1 MDILTNPVTISVVVL
16 CVLSLLKLNIFLS
29 MMIACI
35 VGGLVG
41 GIPLY
46 GPGDKTIMALLTS
59 GFSSNAGTALA
70 YVLLGTFA
78 SAITTTG
85 LADIV
90 TGKLGKTIGNKKYLF
105 LILLTIISCM
115 SQNIIPIHIAFI
127 PILIP
132 PMLTLMNKMRL
143 DRRAAACCIAFGLE
157 APYITIPFGFGLIF
171 QTIISENLTENG
183 MKVSIKDVTFANIW
197 LGLSMLIGLLIAVI
211 FVFRK
216 PRIYDNK
223 QFKDSNLLELK
234 KELFNEDGDN
244 KDLLNEY
251 GYNKG
256 LSNEDGDNKGL
267 SNEAFD
273 NKGLFNEN
281 SGKKTLNYSHYV
293 TLLAILFVVIVQVI
307 TEDLALSSL
316 CGLFVMIIFK
326 AISWNEIDDQLMGGV
341 KLMGMIAFVMLIAGG
356 YANVIKATGGVK
368 TLVESGIGL
377 MGGSKIIA
385 SIVITLIG
393 LLVTMGIGTSFGTV
407 PVLSVLFVPLCQR
420 MGFSVPATIILM
432 SAAAALGDA
441 GSPASDTTLGPTSG
455 LNVDGQHDHIRDTCV
470 PAFIAFNVPLMVC
483 AIIMAQI
490 L

>member
-90 TGKLGKTIGNKKYLF
+90 TGKLGKIIGNKKYLF

-143 DRRAAACCIAFGLE
+143 DRRAAACCMAFGLE

-216 PRIYDNK
+216 PRMYDNK
-223 QFKDSNLLELK
+223 QFNDSNLLELK

-251 GYNKG
+251 
-256 LSNEDGDNKGL
+256 SDNKGL
-267 SNEAFD
+267 SNEAGD
-273 NKGLFNEN
+273 NKELSNEN

-326 AISWNEIDDQLMGGV
+326 AISWNEIDNQLMGGV

-470 PAFIAFNVPLMVC
+470 PAFIAFNVPLMIC

>member
-90 TGKLGKTIGNKKYLF
+90 TGKLGKIIGNKKYLF

-143 DRRAAACCIAFGLE
+143 DRRAAACCMAFGLE

-216 PRIYDNK
+216 PRMYDNK
-223 QFKDSNLLELK
+223 QFNDSNLLELK

-251 GYNKG
+251 
-256 LSNEDGDNKGL
+256 SDNKGL
-267 SNEAFD
+267 SNEAGD
-273 NKGLFNEN
+273 NKELSNEN

>member
-90 TGKLGKTIGNKKYLF
+90 TGKLGKIIGNKKYLF

-251 GYNKG
+251 GY
-256 LSNEDGDNKGL
+256 NKGL

>member
-251 GYNKG
+251 
-256 LSNEDGDNKGL
+256 SDNKGL
-267 SNEAFD
+267 SNEAGD
-273 NKGLFNEN
+273 NKELSNEN
-281 SGKKTLNYSHYV
+281 SGKKTLNYNHYV

>member
-90 TGKLGKTIGNKKYLF
+90 TGKLGKIIGNKKYLF

-143 DRRAAACCIAFGLE
+143 DRRAAACCMAFGLE

-216 PRIYDNK
+216 PRMYDNK
-223 QFKDSNLLELK
+223 QFNDSNLLELK

-251 GYNKG
+251 
-256 LSNEDGDNKGL
+256 SDNKGL

-281 SGKKTLNYSHYV
+281 SGKKTLNYNHYV

-483 AIIMAQI
+483 AIIMAQV

>member
-90 TGKLGKTIGNKKYLF
+90 TGKLGKIIGNKKYLF

-143 DRRAAACCIAFGLE
+143 DRRAAACCMAFGLE

-216 PRIYDNK
+216 PRMYDNK

-251 GYNKG
+251 
-256 LSNEDGDNKGL
+256 SDNKGL
-267 SNEAFD
+267 SNEAGD
-273 NKGLFNEN
+273 NKELSNEN
-281 SGKKTLNYSHYV
+281 SSKKTLNYSHYV